1 MIALKDISLSFPGV
15 SVFQKFSLEI
25 EHRQNVCLSGPSG
38 KGKSSVLK
46 MLQGYL
52 LPDSG
57 SIYIDDQEL
66 NSTNIWDI
74 RSRMTYVPQNVNL
87 PVDNGGELLKLLNA
101 QDHMDAARYYAGLLD
116 LPSEMLLKRFDEM
129 SGGQKQRI
137 VIAICLALDRSILL
151 LDEPTS
157 SLDDEAVKTL
167 ANVLNRLKNKTIIS
181 ASHNPVWMNAVD
193 KTVAL

>member
-15 SVFQKFSLEI
+15 TVFQDFSLEI
-25 EHRQNVCLSGPSG
+25 EHGQNVCLSGPSG

-57 SIYIDDQEL
+57 SIHINGLEL
-66 NSTNIWDI
+66 NSTNVSKT
-74 RSRMTYVPQNVNL
+74 RSRMAYVPQNINL
-87 PVDNGGELLKLLNA
+87 PVDNGEELLKLLNA
-101 QDHMDAARYYAGLLD
+101 REHFEAADNFASLLD

-129 SGGQKQRI
+129 SGGQKQRV

-157 SLDDEAVKTL
+157 SLDDEAVETL
-167 ANVLNRLKNKTIIS
+167 ANVLKQLRDKTIVS